1 MKSDYEMHC
10 LDVAVV
16 APELAGQAPL
26 AFGHEVGELGAV
38 DGVRL
43 EIVSGQRA
51 TLDRV
56 AQLLRRRSDVVIW
69 SGHGRPGRLQ
79 LVDGEIDG
87 EWLATQARAGAPRV
101 LVLAACGSGQCDE
114 LESLVSEVS
123 RVGINVVGMPLAAE
137 DRCCILFNKE
147 FLRAL
152 VAGADIYT
160 AHRVAV
166 KRVAMASPGLADGIV
181 LVPGLT
187 NGYRFIVDRIDAQDA
202 RFDRIERELG
212 EIRKLLED
220 RRRRV

>member
-1 MKSDYEMHC
+1 MSDQGMQGA

-16 APELAGQAPL
+16 APESPGQAL
-26 AFGHEVGELGAV
+26 LQFAREVGELNAV
-38 DGVRL
+38 EGVKL
-43 EIVSGQRA
+43 EIVSGQQA

-56 AQLLRRRSDVVIW
+56 ACLLRRRADVVIW
-69 SGHGRPGRLQ
+69 SGHGRPGRL
-79 LVDGEIDG
+79 LCVDGEIDG

-123 RVGINVVGMPLAAE
+123 RVGINVVGLPVQAE
-137 DRCCILFNKE
+137 DQSCILFNKE

-152 VAGADIYT
+152 VAGADVYT

-166 KRVAMASPGLADGIV
+166 RRVAMQDARQADGIV
-181 LVPGLT
+181 LTPGLT

-212 EIRKLLED
+212 EIRMLLED
-220 RRRRV
+220 RRR